1 MESRASTSEG
11 GAGRMTMR
19 RVDSARSGEDMKAR
33 VDGGVGMGV
42 GGVNIDERGVSGE
55 CVARGGGDD
64 DVRARKRERKT
75 RRRAERAERGGA
87 GDAGEEDWEIRE
99 KRRSKSKHGKNRRD
113 DDADDAKRLRVEH
126 GCDVGGG
133 SKSTTSDASEE
144 ADETPQNDETGDMDS
159 ARASPVLDQVDQDKQ
174 GDEKVH
180 VPSMVGPIV
189 VVGWAEEQGQRS
201 YMEDRFV
208 AMTNYKPLDECD
220 GVRRSFLGVYD
231 GHNGDWAAQYCSE
244 SMHKYLNREI
254 FTEDSAPECPDAKS
268 KYDENMTAALKRMY
282 LECDDH
288 ILDATFSEGRR
299 DGCTAVN
306 ILQVGKVLFAAHA
319 GDSRAVIVYADGRAR
334 AMTEDHKPSSATE
347 RRRITAVGGKIE
359 FCGCWRVVA
368 DHPFKPV
375 RAALAVS
382 RSLGD
387 IDFKRPKDAG
397 VTAEPDVKRF
407 ELNKNVNFL
416 IIASDGLWD
425 VIRDQEAGDIARN
438 TLTSFGVF
446 KDGKCV
452 LTDIKSIEVA
462 CHAAAKELLD
472 TSLNRG
478 TSDNVTAIVAVY
490 VH

>member
-1 MESRASTSEG
+1 
-11 GAGRMTMR
+11 
-19 RVDSARSGEDMKAR
+19 MKAGVDGDDG
-33 VDGGVGMGV
+33 VDGG
-42 GGVNIDERGVSGE
+42 GGVDANAVGCFGKRVSREGGG
-55 CVARGGGDD
+55 GGGDD
-64 DVRARKRERKT
+64 DDARARKRERKM
-75 RRRAERAERGGA
+75 RRRAARGGDA
-87 GDAGEEDWEIRE
+87 AAGEEDWEVRE
-99 KRRSKSKHGKNRRD
+99 KRRSKSKHRKHRRGD
-113 DDADDAKRLRVEH
+113 NADADADADGE
-126 GCDVGGG
+126 D
-133 SKSTTSDASEE
+133 SKSTTSDAAEE
-144 ADETPQNDETGDMDS
+144 ADEAPQKNASDMDS
-159 ARASPVLDQVDQDKQ
+159 ARASPVLNEDAEENKTDA
-174 GDEKVH
+174 

-189 VVGWAEEQGQRS
+189 VAGWAEAQGQRS

-208 AMTNYKPLDECD
+208 AITNYKPLNQCD

-231 GHNGDWAAQYCSE
+231 GHNGDWAAQYASE
-244 SMHKYLNREI
+244 SMHTYLSREI

-288 ILDATFSEGRR
+288 ILDTTSSQGRR

-306 ILQVGKVLFAAHA
+306 ILQVGKALFAAHA
-319 GDSRAVIVYADGRAR
+319 GDSRAVIAYADGRAR

-387 IDFKRPKDAG
+387 IDFKRPNDAG

-407 ELNKNVNFL
+407 ELDANVNFL

-425 VIRDQEAGDIARN
+425 VIRDQEAGDIARG
-438 TLTSFGVF
+438 TLTALGVL

-452 LTDIKSIEVA
+452 LTDEKSIEVA

-478 TSDNVTAIVAVY
+478 TSDNVTAIVAVC